1 LHVTNG
7 KLPVWHWW
15 FGFLGSP
22 YDTVEAQT
30 TWAPNHQFFEAIPGL
45 LDSFPR
51 DLTLGELGGI
61 LVGKVL
67 GFGSLDAIG
76 TKSDHADVVSCIYI

>member
-1 LHVTNG
+1 MG
-7 KLPVWHWW
+7 PKP
-15 FGFLGSP
+15 P
-22 YDTVEAQT
+22 IY
-30 TWAPNHQFFEAIPGL
+30 EAIPGL

-51 DLTLGELGGI
+51 DVALGELGGI

-76 TKSDHADVVSCIYI
+76 TKNDHADVVSCMYIYIYIMICI